1 MRDRELAWV
10 ATKLAWISL
19 PKIPKGVR
27 TVHISS
33 VEEEED
39 NQPKVES
46 FVVEPL
52 HLVLDSSER
61 TFGMGA

>member
-1 MRDRELAWV
+1 
-10 ATKLAWISL
+10 
-19 PKIPKGVR
+19 
-27 TVHISS
+27 